1 MLQKNCVRSYVHKPD
16 CLIISLRKNN
26 PTSEERLTIEYQFR
40 KNEILNVYLDRKT
53 AATLNGYSNSGALD
67 NIVKN
72 KTLSNDHYYILYD
85 DCDEHLKND
94 FVNKNNDNNPLLYK
108 NGVGQYDSNNNLIKE
123 FACKYD
129 CIRSLSIS
137 DKTLQKALDKKL
149 LYNGYYYKIIGE
161 KLSCL

>member
-1 MLQKNCVRSYVHKPD
+1 LFIDRELDPN
-16 CLIISLRKNN
+16 IIHNIS
-26 PTSEERLTIEYQFR
+26 PTKQTKSQNLGYIAKLNST

-53 AATLNGYSNSGALD
+53 AATLNGYSNSGALY

-72 KTLSNDHYYILYD
+72 KTLCNDHYYILYD
-85 DCDEHLKND
+85 DCDEDLKNE
-94 FVNKNNDNNPLLYK
+94 FVNKNNGEPLLYK
-108 NGVGQYDSNNNLIKE
+108 NGVGQYDSNNDLIKE

-129 CIRSLSIS
+129 CIRTLSIS

-161 KLSCL
+161 KLYCL